1 MKQKTFIV
9 QMRIYEDDFI
19 TNHLLTDE
27 MTVRLINSNIEY
39 HPEIE
44 FKVFDCS
51 EFGVIRE
58 LDYRCN
64 SGLVEIL
71 DGDKVVYKEQL

>member
-9 QMRIYEDDFI
+9 QMRAYGDDFI

-27 MTVRLINSNIEY
+27 MTVRLINGNIEY

-44 FKVFDCS
+44 FKIYDCS
-51 EFGVIRE
+51 KFGTIKE
-58 LDYRCN
+58 LSYRCN
-64 SGLVEIL
+64 SRLVEIL
-71 DGDKVVYKEQL
+71 DGDEVVYKEQL